1 MRGLR
6 IEGKSLRT
14 ADFKAFFGKEGRIAG
29 QSDRKEKFTCAR
41 TLKKYMFA
49 ERNGNGDWIVHGVL
63 NEGEKINKL
72 VVKTQY
78 LPSNLLLRSF

>member
-1 MRGLR
+1 ML
-6 IEGKSLRT
+6 
-14 ADFKAFFGKEGRIAG
+14 ADVPSSNMSTYNGI
-29 QSDRKEKFTCAR
+29 
-41 TLKKYMFA
+41 MFA
-49 ERNGNGDWIVHGVL
+49 ERIGNGDWIVHGVL